1 LKSEAKPPKGKLET
15 KDPSSWLRVFRDNRL
30 SREDGENTEVTM
42 LNDTDR
48 EFKNQEET
56 ELATP
61 FIDTEELNKLIKVML
76 GLLT

>member
-1 LKSEAKPPKGKLET
+1 
-15 KDPSSWLRVFRDNRL
+15 
-30 SREDGENTEVTM
+30 M
-42 LNDTDR
+42 LNNTDK

-61 FIDTEELNKLIKVML
+61 FIDIEELNKLIKVML